1 MNLVTFI
8 SLLLF
13 ALLFGMTLVAYVRR
27 RDPLSRDV
35 MLIFASVAAL
45 FASLGVGAVGLEL
58 PDAVYG
64 ASLALLLA
72 QPLFSLRL
80 AHQIHFVPRA
90 VRIVALVAFAITAV
104 PMVVIPLGSIGL
116 LLVPAGVVFVLGHLA
131 AAYFLAREAA
141 RRVGAARVRL
151 GSAAAGGASM
161 ALSIG
166 LLVFGARVE
175 LIEGVGRLLALVAA
189 TLYVLAFMPPGWV
202 RKVWSA
208 VSTHEFM
215 TALIGTEAEDSRSG
229 VWLRAAALGRR
240 TSGAVAAIVVVGEPP
255 RVVARDVEDGGVV
268 AAPEF
273 DAVPGRVDENRR
285 LDAADG
291 SLGAAAIALGAP
303 YVTVIPFAAL
313 HDEPGAL
320 LLFRSRPS
328 LFAADDLRI
337 IGALVDAA
345 AVFAQ
350 RSEAMEEQAALS
362 DRLAVTVEALEHAS
376 QAKSDF
382 LASMSHELRT
392 PLSAIIG
399 FAALMRD
406 EPAIDDRRP
415 VPDEWIQ
422 HVHRSGEHLL
432 SLINDVLDLTKIEA
446 GRISLEHET
455 FDVGTALAESAE
467 GLRPLVDRKQLD
479 LVLDVEAGLIVADR
493 GRLRQIVYNL
503 LSNAIKFTPEG
514 GRIRV
519 EARWHGADALIA
531 VVDSG
536 VGIAPQDLGRIFE
549 EFSQVGDLKAREAG
563 TGLGLALSRRLA
575 EAHGGTLTATSE
587 PGNGSRFELSL
598 PASRGAEGSTS
609 SVPAPAAAPAPLGGA
624 DVTTVLVIEDD
635 PGAVRLLRTYLEAEG
650 YAVVVAPNG
659 EAGIAAAR
667 ESAPAAVILDVLLPG
682 IDGWEVLR
690 RLKADPSLRDVP
702 VVVVTVVDE
711 RNVAMSLGAADYFLK
726 PVRPEALLARLGQ
739 YTFTTKVKQRRV
751 KVLAIDDDPAAR
763 DLVAQA
769 LRPVGFDVAVA
780 ASGREGL
787 AMARNDPPELV
798 ICDLVMPDIDGYE
811 VVDQLRA
818 NPATRDATILILT
831 GQDLSTRDRE
841 RLNGKVAEVLGK
853 TADPRT
859 ALATWLERAATA
871 SRRRAIAPSS
881 S

>member
-13 ALLFGMTLVAYVRR
+13 AILFVMTLVAYVRR

-80 AHQIHFVPRA
+80 AHQIHDVPR
-90 VRIVALVAFAITAV
+90 VLRIGALVAFAITAAPFVVV
-104 PMVVIPLGSIGL
+104 PLESIGL
-116 LLVPAGVVFVLGHLA
+116 LLVPAGLVFVASHLA

-151 GSAAAGGASM
+151 GSAAAAGASM
-161 ALSIG
+161 ALSLG
-166 LLVFGARVE
+166 LLIFGSRVDLVQE
-175 LIEGVGRLLALVAA
+175 IGRLLALAAA
-189 TLYVLAFMPPGWV
+189 TLYVFAFMPPGWV

-208 VSTHEFM
+208 VTMHEFM

-229 VWLRAAALGRR
+229 VWLRAASLGRR
-240 TSGAVAAIVVVGEPP
+240 TSGAVAAIVLIGETPKVLARDLEDGAVVG
-255 RVVARDVEDGGVV
+255 DL
-268 AAPEF
+268 EF
-273 DAVPGRVDENRR
+273 DTVPGPVDANRP
-285 LDAADG
+285 LGAADG
-291 SLGAAAIALGAP
+291 SLGAAAQLLGAP
-303 YVTVIPFAAL
+303 YVTVIPFVAL
-313 HDEPGAL
+313 HGEPGAL

-337 IGALVDAA
+337 IGALVAA
-345 AVFAQ
+345 ASVFAQ
-350 RSEAMEEQAALS
+350 RSRLMEEQAALS

-406 EPAIDDRRP
+406 EPADGDRRT

-446 GRISLEHET
+446 GRIQLEHDT
-455 FDVGTALAESAE
+455 FDLGTALAESAE
-467 GLRPLVDRKQLD
+467 GLRPLVDRKHLE
-479 LVLDVEAGLIVADR
+479 LVLDVEAGSIVADR

-514 GRIRV
+514 GSIRL
-519 EARWHGADALIA
+519 EARWQGADAHLA
-531 VVDSG
+531 VVDTG
-536 VGIAPQDLGRIFE
+536 VGIAPQDLERIFE
-549 EFSQVGDLKAREAG
+549 EFSQVGDVKAREAG

-575 EAHGGTLTATSE
+575 EAHGGTLIATSE
-587 PGNGSRFELSL
+587 FGTGSRFELTLPGSRAEHAAPSAPAL
-598 PASRGAEGSTS
+598 ASTPAS
-609 SVPAPAAAPAPLGGA
+609 APVTGTE
-624 DVTTVLVIEDD
+624 VTTVLVSEDD
-635 PGAVRLLRTYLEAEG
+635 PGAVRLLRTYLESEG
-650 YAVVVAPNG
+650 YDVVVAPNG

-763 DLVAQA
+763 ELVAQA
-769 LRPVGFDVAVA
+769 LRPVGFDVSVA

-787 AMARNDPPELV
+787 AMAQEDPPELV
-798 ICDLVMPDIDGYE
+798 ICDLVMPDVDGYE

-831 GQDLSTRDRE
+831 GQDLTARDRE
-841 RLNGKVAEVLGK
+841 RLNGKVADVLGK
-853 TADPRT
+853 TADPRS

-871 SRRRAIAPSS
+871 SRRRVIAPG
-881 S
+881 